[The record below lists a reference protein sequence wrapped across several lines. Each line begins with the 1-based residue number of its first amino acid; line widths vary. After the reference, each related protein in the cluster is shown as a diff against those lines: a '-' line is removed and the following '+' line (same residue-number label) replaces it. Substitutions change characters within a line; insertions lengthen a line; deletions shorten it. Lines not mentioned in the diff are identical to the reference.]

1 MAILIDFR
9 RALLALLIVF
19 LLLVPLGAAQ
29 AAGDFIVLCYHEVE
43 NEKTVS
49 LTRTAVRAGDLAAQF
64 AWLQANGYHPV
75 SLQQI
80 LDSRQGGPALPDK
93 ALLLTFDDGKK
104 DFYTRVFP
112 LLKLFRFPVVVA
124 LTGHWLNVPDG
135 GMVDYDG
142 VPILRSEF
150 VSWAEVREMQRSGL
164 VEIASHSYDLHRG
177 VLANPQG
184 NTQPAA
190 TTRVYAGGVYETDD
204 VYLARLRADLRRN
217 SELIEQYTGVRPRA
231 IVWPYGRSNRAA
243 QELAVELGMPVGMTL
258 EDGINTALTPLPQIK
273 RYLIEESPA
282 LQSFAEAVRHLWSPD
297 PARSVRIDPAQ
308 WPSVD
313 EGLSQALDELQLLST
328 NVAFVDPR
336 VTRNGQ
342 QAVMFPT
349 TRLPV
354 VADKLNHI
362 AWQIERRAGS
372 PVFIDLPAD
381 WLNDRGLLADL
392 ARHVNFAGVRI
403 PAAPGD
409 ERAARTL
416 NTLERWR
423 WPLRVA
429 YAPNEAV
436 ALDAWHNLRS
446 GDLFVL
452 PAIATSLALV
462 PAGEAG
468 RVLFEF
474 DPATQPAAEIARAMR
489 RLEAD
494 GFRQFGLA
502 GFPAVGFDA
511 VWPNLSL
518 RSQPLLP

>member
-1 MAILIDFR
+1 MAILNDFR
-9 RALLALLIVF
+9 RALLALLFVF
-19 LLLVPLGAAQ
+19 LPLGAAQ

-43 NEKTVS
+43 NEKTGT
-49 LTRTAVRAGDLAAQF
+49 LARTAVRASDLAAQF

-93 ALLLTFDDGKK
+93 ALLLTFDDGKR
-104 DFYTRVFP
+104 DVFTRAFP

-124 LTGHWLNVPDG
+124 LTGHWMNVPDE

-142 VPILRSEF
+142 VPIQRSEF
-150 VSWAEVREMQRSGL
+150 VSWGEVREMQRSGL

-177 VLANPQG
+177 VPANPQG
-184 NTQPAA
+184 NTQPAT
-190 TTRVYAGGVYETDD
+190 TTRVYSEGVYETDE

-217 SELIEQYTGVRPRA
+217 SELIEKHTGVPPRA

-258 EDGINTALTPLPQIK
+258 EDGINTAHTPLPQLK

-381 WLNDRGLLADL
+381 WLNDHGLLADL

-409 ERAARTL
+409 EWAARTL

>member
-1 MAILIDFR
+1 MAILNYFR
-9 RALLALLIVF
+9 RALLASLLVF
-19 LLLVPLGAAQ
+19 LPLAAAQ
-29 AAGDFIVLCYHEVE
+29 AEGDFIVLCYHEVE
-43 NEKTVS
+43 SEKTGS
-49 LTRTAVRAGDLAAQF
+49 LTRTAVRSGDLAAQF
-64 AWLQANGYHPV
+64 AWLQASGYHPV

-93 ALLLTFDDGKK
+93 ALLLTFDDGKR
-104 DFYTRVFP
+104 DVYTRVFP

-124 LTGHWLNVPDG
+124 LTGHWMNVPDD

-190 TTRVYAGGVYETDD
+190 TTRMYAEGIYETDAD
-204 VYLARLRADLRRN
+204 YLARLRADLRRS
-217 SELIEQYTGVRPRA
+217 SELIEKHTGVPPRT

-258 EDGINTALTPLPQIK
+258 EDGINTARTPLPQIK
-273 RYLIEESPA
+273 RYLIEESPS

-297 PARSVRIDPAQ
+297 PARSVRIVPAQ
-308 WPSVD
+308 WPLVE
-313 EGLSQALDELQLLST
+313 EGLSRTLDELQKLSP

-342 QAVMFPT
+342 QAVLFPT

-354 VADKLNHI
+354 AADELNHI

-381 WLNDRGLLADL
+381 WLGDHGLLADL
-392 ARHVNFAGVRI
+392 ARYVNFAGVRI
-403 PAAPGD
+403 PLEPGD
-409 ERAARTL
+409 ELAVRAL
-416 NTLERWR
+416 NVMERWR

-429 YAPNEAV
+429 YAPRDAV
-436 ALDAWHNLRS
+436 AADTWRKPRP
-446 GDLFVL
+446 GDLLVL
-452 PAIATSLALV
+452 PATAANLALV

-474 DPATQPAAEIARAMR
+474 DPSAQPAAEIARAMR

-502 GFPAVGFDA
+502 GFPDAGFDP
-511 VWPNLSL
+511 VWSNLSL